1 MFSAHSRDSEER
13 VQLIRV
19 SPSDSWHC
27 LPTFF
32 IVTTRAGRVQGCHGH
47 VVTGSQDVA
56 EYPTVHRTAPV
67 NKELLGPKANSA
79 EVKTSGEKRKQ

>member
-1 MFSAHSRDSEER
+1 MFSARSRVTEER
-13 VQLIRV
+13 VQLIRAN
-19 SPSDSWHC
+19 PSDSWHR

-32 IVTTRAGRVQGCHGH
+32 LVTTKGERVQGCHWH
-47 VVTGSQDVA
+47 LVTGSQDAA